1 MADKIVTIQFKVWA
15 DDEHEA
21 TILSQAMGTFVDEL
35 GQMGKKVTAAK
46 LTEAMSK
53 WKDNLLVRQAI
64 LNHFK

>member
-21 TILSQAMGTFVDEL
+21 TILSQAMGAFVDEL
-35 GQMGKKVTAAK
+35 GHMGKKVTAAK

-53 WKDNLLVRQAI
+53 WKDNILVRQSI
-64 LNHFK
+64 LNHFN